1 MSFSKKKIGLYFG
14 SFNPIHLGHLI
25 LANYFIQNTNLSK
38 IWFVVSPQNPLKGR
52 LSLLDDD
59 IRFRLVQLAIK
70 DNLSFVA
77 SNVEFGLS
85 LPSYTIN
92 TLEYLST
99 RNADKEFSI
108 IMGEDNL
115 NNFDKWKDYQKIIEN
130 YQIYV
135 YPRQVISGM
144 DKVKRGDKYLDSNI
158 TMVNAPIINISASY
172 VRELL
177 RKGQSVRYF
186 VPDRV
191 YEEIE
196 KKHLYK
202 Q

>member
-1 MSFSKKKIGLYFG
+1 MSLSKKKIGLYFG

>member
-191 YEEIE
+191 YEEIK

>member
-144 DKVKRGDKYLDSNI
+144 DKVKRGDKYLD
-158 TMVNAPIINISASY
+158 
-172 VRELL
+172 
-177 RKGQSVRYF
+177 
-186 VPDRV
+186 
-191 YEEIE
+191 
-196 KKHLYK
+196 
-202 Q
+202 

>member
-135 YPRQVISGM
+135 YPRQVMSGM